1 MADGAVYKTLMSVD
15 TRGSG
20 GYLDG
25 AKRRMRARIY
35 DLAHPSFAAAGVAK
49 SMLHM
54 EDRGDGFIAAVD
66 ARIPPVRLL
75 GTWLAE
81 LHQRQRVGNEDLAR
95 RLGLRV
101 GLHVGPVEH
110 DEEGLSGHAMDL
122 VCRLADSPVT
132 RTVLEHSGRDLVLV
146 VSDSLHHEVVRHG
159 GRFVEPSAYRPA
171 RVTLK
176 EGPVTA
182 WFHVPGEARPR
193 VPGDEGL
200 DMLPVDAPSGENGG
214 GASTGAEAEGRPP
227 GRDPGHAAPA
237 RAGRPSAD
245 GDPRASG
252 SDAWPVDT
260 GSGAH
265 WDIKVEGGASVVQD
279 RATFRGPVHFG
290 GGAGAAQEDW
300 PTGGDG
306 AHGGRRAGDRN
317 TPNGGRRAGD
327 GNAPNGGRRA
337 GDRSAP
343 NGGRRAGDG
352 NGDTGEAR

>member
-35 DLAHPSFAAAGVAK
+35 DLAHASFAATGVAK
-49 SMLHM
+49 SMLHL

-81 LHQRQRVGNEDLAR
+81 MHQRQRAGNEDLAR

-122 VCRLADSPVT
+122 VCRLADAPVT

-171 RVTLK
+171 RVALK

-193 VPGDEGL
+193 IPGDEEF
-200 DMLPVDAPSGENGG
+200 DTRPVDAPSGENGG
-214 GASTGAEAEGRPP
+214 GASTGAEAEGRPAA
-227 GRDPGHAAPA
+227 GDPGHAAPA
-237 RAGRPSAD
+237 PAGRPSAD
-245 GDPRASG
+245 GGPPATG
-252 SDAWPVDT
+252 TQAWPVDA
-260 GSGAH
+260 GSGGH
-265 WDIKVEGGASVVQD
+265 WDIRVEGGATSVVQD
-279 RATFRGPVHFG
+279 RATFQGPVRFG
-290 GGAGAAQEDW
+290 GGANAAQEDW
-300 PTGGDG
+300 PTGGDTGHGGRG
-306 AHGGRRAGDRN
+306 AADSATPGGGRRAGERDA
-317 TPNGGRRAGD
+317 PNDGRRAG
-327 GNAPNGGRRA
+327 G
-337 GDRSAP
+337 
-343 NGGRRAGDG
+343 G
-352 NGDTGEAR
+352 NGRAEGAR

>member
-1 MADGAVYKTLMSVD
+1 MSVD

-20 GYLDG
+20 SYLDG

-35 DLAHPSFAAAGVAK
+35 DLAKASFAATGVAK
-49 SMLHM
+49 SMLHL

-81 LHQRQRVGNEDLAR
+81 LHQRQRSGNEDLAR

-132 RTVLEHSGRDLVLV
+132 RTVLERSGRDLVLV

-159 GRFVEPSAYRPA
+159 GRFVEPSAYRAA
-171 RVTLK
+171 RVALK

-193 VPGDEGL
+193 VPGDEGF
-200 DMLPVDAPSGENGG
+200 DTLPVDAPSGENGG
-214 GASTGAEAEGRPP
+214 GASTGAEAEGRLPA
-227 GRDPGHAAPA
+227 RDPGHAAPA
-237 RAGRPSAD
+237 PAGRPSAH
-245 GDPRASG
+245 GGRRAPEAE
-252 SDAWPVDT
+252 AWPMDT

-265 WDIKVEGGASVVQD
+265 WDIKVQGGTNVVQD
-279 RATFRGPVHFG
+279 RATFQAPVHFG
-290 GGAGAAQEDW
+290 GGAGAAPEDW
-300 PTGGDG
+300 PSGDRAPGDG
-306 AHGGRRAGDRN
+306 GATNGPTPDGGRRNADRDAPTDSRSPRDDNGSAGGSR
-317 TPNGGRRAGD
+317 
-327 GNAPNGGRRA
+327 
-337 GDRSAP
+337 
-343 NGGRRAGDG
+343 
-352 NGDTGEAR
+352 

>member
-15 TRGSG
+15 TRESGS
-20 GYLDG
+20 YLDG
-25 AKRRMRARIY
+25 AKRRMRTRIY
-35 DLAHPSFAAAGVAK
+35 ELATASFGAAGVAK
-49 SMLHM
+49 SMLHL

-81 LHQRQRVGNEDLAR
+81 MHQRQRTGNEDLAR

-110 DEEGLSGHAMDL
+110 DAEGLSGHAMDL

-171 RVTLK
+171 RLTLK

-193 VPGDEGL
+193 VPGEEGF
-200 DMLPVDAPSGENGG
+200 DTLPVDAPSGENGG

-227 GRDPGHAAPA
+227 ARDQGHAAPDL
-237 RAGRPSAD
+237 AGRPSAD
-245 GDPRASG
+245 GGLRAPATE
-252 SDAWPVDT
+252 AWPVDT
-260 GSGAH
+260 GSGGH
-265 WDIKVEGGASVVQD
+265 WDIKVEGGTSVVQD

-290 GGAGAAQEDW
+290 NGPAAAQEDW
-300 PTGGDG
+300 PAGGTGAPGGRG
-306 AHGGRRAGDRN
+306 ATDAAPPDGGRRAADD
-317 TPNGGRRAGD
+317 NGR
-327 GNAPNGGRRA
+327 
-337 GDRSAP
+337 
-343 NGGRRAGDG
+343 
-352 NGDTGEAR
+352 TGEAR

>member
-20 GYLDG
+20 SYLDG

-35 DLAHPSFAAAGVAK
+35 DLANASFAAAGVAK
-49 SMLHM
+49 SMLHL

-66 ARIPPVRLL
+66 ARIPPVQLL

-81 LHQRQRVGNEDLAR
+81 MHQRQRTGNEDLAR

-110 DEEGLSGHAMDL
+110 DEEGLSSHAMDL

-159 GRFVEPSAYRPA
+159 GRFVEPSAYRPT
-171 RVTLK
+171 RVALK

-193 VPGDEGL
+193 VPGDEGFGTP
-200 DMLPVDAPSGENGG
+200 PVDASSGENGDG
-214 GASTGAEAEGRPP
+214 SSTGAEAEGPSP
-227 GRDPGHAAPA
+227 GRNPGHAVPA
-237 RAGRPSAD
+237 AADRPSAD
-245 GDPRASG
+245 GDLRAPG
-252 SDAWPVDT
+252 TEAWPVDT

-265 WDIKVEGGASVVQD
+265 WDIKVEGGTSVVQD
-279 RATFRGPVHFG
+279 RATFQGPVHFG
-290 GGAGAAQEDW
+290 GSAGAAQEDW
-300 PTGGDG
+300 PTGGDRV
-306 AHGGRRAGDRN
+306 HGR
-317 TPNGGRRAGD
+317 
-327 GNAPNGGRRA
+327 
-337 GDRSAP
+337 
-343 NGGRRAGDG
+343 RRAGDG
-352 NGDTGEAR
+352 NGSGHTEETR

>member
-1 MADGAVYKTLMSVD
+1 MAEGAVYKALLSVD

-20 GYLDG
+20 SYLDG

-35 DLAHPSFAAAGVAK
+35 DLAHASFAAAGVAK

-66 ARIPPVRLL
+66 SRVPPVQVL
-75 GTWLAE
+75 GTWLTE
-81 LHQRQRVGNEDLAR
+81 MHQRQRVGNEDLAR

-122 VCRLADSPVT
+122 VCRLADSQVT
-132 RTVLEHSGRDLVLV
+132 RMVLEHSGRDLVVV

-171 RVTLK
+171 RVALK

-193 VPGDEGL
+193 VPGDEGF
-200 DMLPVDAPSGENGG
+200 DTPPVDAPSGENGG
-214 GASTGAEAEGRPP
+214 GSSTGAEAEGPPP
-227 GRDPGHAAPA
+227 GRDRGHAAPA
-237 RAGRPSAD
+237 PAGRPSGD
-245 GDPRASG
+245 GDLRAPSTE
-252 SDAWPVDT
+252 AWPVDT

-265 WDIKVEGGASVVQD
+265 WDIRVEGGTSVVQD
-279 RATFRGPVHFG
+279 RATFQAPVHFG
-290 GGAGAAQEDW
+290 GGAGAAREDW
-300 PTGGDG
+300 PTGGNK
-306 AHGGRRAGDRN
+306 AHEGRRAD
-317 TPNGGRRAGD
+317 
-327 GNAPNGGRRA
+327 
-337 GDRSAP
+337 
-343 NGGRRAGDG
+343 DG
-352 NGDTGEAR
+352 NGRTEEAR

>member
-15 TRGSG
+15 TRESG
-20 GYLDG
+20 HYLDG

-35 DLAHPSFAAAGVAK
+35 DLAHASFAAAGVAK
-49 SMLHM
+49 SMLHL

-81 LHQRQRVGNEDLAR
+81 MHQRQRAGNEDLAR

-122 VCRLADSPVT
+122 VCRLADAPVT

-171 RVTLK
+171 RVALK

-193 VPGDEGL
+193 VPGDEGFGIR
-200 DMLPVDAPSGENGG
+200 PVDAPSGDDGG

-227 GRDPGHAAPA
+227 GREPGHAAPA
-237 RAGRPSAD
+237 PAGRPSAD
-245 GDPRASG
+245 GGPRVPG
-252 SDAWPVDT
+252 TEAWPVDT

-265 WDIKVEGGASVVQD
+265 WDIKVEGGTSVVQD
-279 RATFRGPVHFG
+279 RATFQGPVHFG
-290 GGAGAAQEDW
+290 GGAGAAREDW
-300 PTGGDG
+300 PTGGNT
-306 AHGGRRAGDRN
+306 AHGDRRATDGTTPDDGRRTGGRDAS
-317 TPNGGRRAGD
+317 NGGRRV
-327 GNAPNGGRRA
+327 
-337 GDRSAP
+337 
-343 NGGRRAGDG
+343 GDG
-352 NGDTGEAR
+352 NGRTGGTR

>member
-20 GYLDG
+20 SYLDG
-25 AKRRMRARIY
+25 AKRRMRGRIY
-35 DLAHPSFAAAGVAK
+35 DLAHASFAAAGVAK
-49 SMLHM
+49 SMLHL

-81 LHQRQRVGNEDLAR
+81 MHQRQRVGNEDLAR

-122 VCRLADSPVT
+122 VCRLADSSVT
-132 RTVLEHSGRDLVLV
+132 RTVLEYSGRDLVLV

-159 GRFVEPSAYRPA
+159 GRFVEPSAYRSA
-171 RVTLK
+171 RVALK

-193 VPGDEGL
+193 VPDDEGF
-200 DMLPVDAPSGENGG
+200 DTLPVDAPSGENGG
-214 GASTGAEAEGRPP
+214 GASTGARAEGRSP
-227 GRDPGHAAPA
+227 GREPGHTAPA
-237 RAGRPSAD
+237 PAGMPTSDTDHRAL
-245 GDPRASG
+245 RAE
-252 SDAWPVDT
+252 AWPVDT
-260 GSGAH
+260 GGGAH
-265 WDIKVEGGASVVQD
+265 WDIKVEGGPSVVQD
-279 RATFRGPVHFG
+279 RATFQAPVHFG

-300 PTGGDG
+300 PTGGG
-306 AHGGRRAGDRN
+306 ARARGDRGAQGDATPDGGRRATGRDA
-317 TPNGGRRAGD
+317 PDSARRAGD
-327 GNAPNGGRRA
+327 DN
-337 GDRSAP
+337 DR
-343 NGGRRAGDG
+343 
-352 NGDTGEAR
+352 TGESD

>member
-20 GYLDG
+20 SYLDG

-35 DLAHPSFAAAGVAK
+35 DLAHASFAAAGVAK
-49 SMLHM
+49 SMLHL

-81 LHQRQRVGNEDLAR
+81 MHQRQRAGNEDLAR

-171 RVTLK
+171 RIALK

-193 VPGDEGL
+193 VPGDEGA
-200 DMLPVDAPSGENGG
+200 DTLPVDASSGKDGG
-214 GASTGAEAEGRPP
+214 GASAGAEAEGRPP

-237 RAGRPSAD
+237 PAARPSAD
-245 GDPRASG
+245 GELRAPG
-252 SDAWPVDT
+252 TEAWPVDT

-265 WDIKVEGGASVVQD
+265 WDIRVNGGTSIVQD
-279 RATFRGPVHFG
+279 RATFREPVHFG
-290 GGAGAAQEDW
+290 GGASTAQEDW
-300 PTGGDG
+300 PTGGDKARVG
-306 AHGGRRAGDRN
+306 REATDGTTPDGGRAAGDRN
-317 TPNGGRRAGD
+317 
-327 GNAPNGGRRA
+327 
-337 GDRSAP
+337 AP

-352 NGDTGEAR
+352 NGRTEGER

>member
-1 MADGAVYKTLMSVD
+1 MADGAVYKSLMSVD

-20 GYLDG
+20 SYLDG

-35 DLAHPSFAAAGVAK
+35 ELAHASFAAAGVAK
-49 SMLHM
+49 SMLHL

-81 LHQRQRVGNEDLAR
+81 MHQRQRAGNEDLAR
-95 RLGLRV
+95 PLGLRV

-110 DEEGLSGHAMDL
+110 DEEGLSGQAMDL

-171 RVTLK
+171 RVALK

-182 WFHVPGEARPR
+182 WFHVPGETRPR
-193 VPGDEGL
+193 VPGDAGDEGGEGF
-200 DMLPVDAPSGENGG
+200 DTRPVAASSGENGG
-214 GASTGAEAEGRPP
+214 RGASMGPEAESRPQ
-227 GRDPGHAAPA
+227 GKDPGHAAPA
-237 RAGRPSAD
+237 GRTSAEGDLRAPATE
-245 GDPRASG
+245 
-252 SDAWPVDT
+252 AWPVDT

-265 WDIKVEGGASVVQD
+265 WDIKVQGGTSVVQD
-279 RATFRGPVHFG
+279 RATFQGPVHFG
-290 GGAGAAQEDW
+290 GGAGAAPEDW
-300 PTGGDG
+300 PTGDDR
-306 AHGGRRAGDRN
+306 AHGGRGATDATTPDGGGRAGDRDA
-317 TPNGGRRAGD
+317 PDGGRRT
-327 GNAPNGGRRA
+327 
-337 GDRSAP
+337 
-343 NGGRRAGDG
+343 GDG
-352 NGDTGEAR
+352 NGRTGGSR

>member
-20 GYLDG
+20 SYLDG

-35 DLAHPSFAAAGVAK
+35 DLAHASFAAAGVAK
-49 SMLHM
+49 SMLHL

-81 LHQRQRVGNEDLAR
+81 MHQRQRAGNEDLAR

-171 RVTLK
+171 RVALK

-193 VPGDEGL
+193 VPGDEGF
-200 DMLPVDAPSGENGG
+200 DTLPVDASSGENGG
-214 GASTGAEAEGRPP
+214 GASTGTEAEGRPP
-227 GRDPGHAAPA
+227 GRDPGHAAPVPA
-237 RAGRPSAD
+237 PAGRSPAD
-245 GDPRASG
+245 GDLRAPG
-252 SDAWPVDT
+252 TEAWPVDT

-265 WDIKVEGGASVVQD
+265 WDIKVEGGTSVVQD
-279 RATFRGPVHFG
+279 RATFQGPVHFG
-290 GGAGAAQEDW
+290 GGANTAEEDW
-300 PTGGDG
+300 PTGGNR
-306 AHGGRRAGDRN
+306 AHGGRVATDGTTSDDGRRTGDR
-317 TPNGGRRAGD
+317 
-327 GNAPNGGRRA
+327 NAPNGGRRT
-337 GDRSAP
+337 
-343 NGGRRAGDG
+343 GDG
-352 NGDTGEAR
+352 NGHTGEAR

>member
-15 TRGSG
+15 TRESGS
-20 GYLDG
+20 YLDG

-35 DLAHPSFAAAGVAK
+35 DLAHASFAAAGVAR
-49 SMLHM
+49 SMLHL

-81 LHQRQRVGNEDLAR
+81 MHQRQRVGNEDLAR

-132 RTVLEHSGRDLVLV
+132 RTVLDRSGRDLVLV
-146 VSDSLHHEVVRHG
+146 VSASLHHEVVRHG
-159 GRFVEPSAYRPA
+159 GRFVEPSAYRSA
-171 RVTLK
+171 RVALK

-193 VPGDEGL
+193 VPGDEGF
-200 DMLPVDAPSGENGG
+200 DTLPVDASSGENGG
-214 GASTGAEAEGRPP
+214 GASTGAEAEGRPGP
-227 GRDPGHAAPA
+227 GKDAGHAAPDP
-237 RAGRPSAD
+237 AGRPAAD
-245 GDPRASG
+245 GDPRVPG
-252 SDAWPVDT
+252 TEAWPVDT

-265 WDIKVEGGASVVQD
+265 WDIKVEGGTSVVQD
-279 RATFRGPVHFG
+279 RATFRGPVRFG
-290 GGAGAAQEDW
+290 GGGGADHEDW
-300 PTGGDG
+300 PTRGDRG
-306 AHGGRRAGDRN
+306 LGGRGAGD
-317 TPNGGRRAGD
+317 D
-327 GNAPNGGRRA
+327 
-337 GDRSAP
+337 SAP
-343 NGGRRAGDG
+343 NDSRRTGQD
-352 NGDTGEAR
+352 NGSTENPR